1 MVTIKDVAKA
11 AGVSPS
17 TVSRVVKDHPG
28 ISSDTKR
35 KIRKIMQEMGYTPNV
50 AARNLVTNKSYTIG
64 LIVKSAVQEA
74 DSQDRCQ
81 TRIVHL
87 LFQDTGCG

>member
-1 MVTIKDVAKA
+1 
-11 AGVSPS
+11 
-17 TVSRVVKDHPG
+17 
-28 ISSDTKR
+28 
-35 KIRKIMQEMGYTPNV
+35 MQEMGYTPNV

-81 TRIVHL
+81 TRIVRL
-87 LFQDTGCG
+87 LIQDTGCG